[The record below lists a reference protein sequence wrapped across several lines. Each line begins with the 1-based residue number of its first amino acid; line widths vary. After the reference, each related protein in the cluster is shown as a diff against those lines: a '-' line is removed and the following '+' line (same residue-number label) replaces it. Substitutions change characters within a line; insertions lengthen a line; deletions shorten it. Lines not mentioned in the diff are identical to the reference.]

1 MSLTAHLQRERTSS
15 SNALPEQLPASRPS
29 YAAAAATAPNT
40 NNNNNVKP
48 VNRPRYR
55 NEQYLTAFE
64 RVNFHCDNVTPE
76 RPCTAYFSAD
86 TFESSDAAFLAL
98 QTQGFNVKAV
108 GCLQRKPSGDMLIS
122 FATSD
127 VKRDFVRRNV
137 MQIGTRHYAINDGD
151 NRLTYLNIYDAPY
164 ELTDSAIAHR
174 LEPFCEVVH
183 MRRGRFSANHVF
195 NGNRHY
201 RVRIHHAIPSYLH
214 FGKFLVRLSHDGQ
227 EHTCRRCNRVGHFAN
242 ECPNTFCFNC
252 EKLGHKAGECTNPE
266 LCCICKSEGHRARY
280 CPLSWYR
287 SSPPPSPGHSPPPDQ
302 MANSRNLVATPFPSQ
317 IRSNRNLTTLPPR
330 DQTASN

>member
-1 MSLTAHLQRERTSS
+1 MAGAALDEETISNMSGDTFLLSSGEDEVSLTAHLQRERTSS

-40 NNNNNVKP
+40 NNNNNVNP
-48 VNRPRYR
+48 VDRPRYR
-55 NEQYLTAFE
+55 NEQYLTDFE
-64 RVNFHCDNVTPE
+64 RVNFHRDNVTPE

-86 TFESSDAAFLAL
+86 TFESSDAVFLAL

-108 GCLQRKPSGDMLIS
+108 RCLQRKPSGDMLIS

-195 NGNRHY
+195 NGISPLQSTYPSRHPVLLTF
-201 RVRIHHAIPSYLH
+201 REIPGSS
-214 FGKFLVRLSHDGQ
+214 LS
-227 EHTCRRCNRVGHFAN
+227 
-242 ECPNTFCFNC
+242 
-252 EKLGHKAGECTNPE
+252 
-266 LCCICKSEGHRARY
+266 
-280 CPLSWYR
+280 
-287 SSPPPSPGHSPPPDQ
+287 
-302 MANSRNLVATPFPSQ
+302 
-317 IRSNRNLTTLPPR
+317 
-330 DQTASN
+330 